1 MSRPHLSRR
10 LVLESPETV
19 PDGAGGISKSW
30 VELGMLWAQ
39 VTSRS
44 GRERGQAGLPVSQ
57 VSYKIVVRGAPHGS
71 EARPRPDQ
79 RFREGA
85 RVFAIRAVA
94 EYDGAGRYLV
104 CFADEEM
111 AA

>member
-10 LVLESPETV
+10 LVLESPETES
-19 PDGAGGISKSW
+19 DGAGGISKSW
-30 VELGMLWAQ
+30 IELGTLWAE

-44 GRERGQAGLPVSQ
+44 GRERGQAGLPVSL
-57 VSYKIVVRGAPHGS
+57 VSYKIVVRGAPYGS

-94 EYDGAGRYLV
+94 EYDNAGRYLV